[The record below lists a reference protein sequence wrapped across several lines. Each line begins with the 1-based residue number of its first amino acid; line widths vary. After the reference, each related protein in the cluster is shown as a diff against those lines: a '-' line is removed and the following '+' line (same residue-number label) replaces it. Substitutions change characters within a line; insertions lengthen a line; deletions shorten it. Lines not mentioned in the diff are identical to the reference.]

1 MPNEVFS
8 EKERALI
15 FLAASVAS
23 GCRPCTAHHVKSIR
37 AVGACERSVRLAV
50 ETALTGRASA
60 TTAMAEWADRCQGS
74 RPEVDRDFRGSKRLV
89 VDLMSVATAVAVNS
103 APDLELSLANAQRSG
118 ATMEQIRAAI
128 GIARQIQRVAQEK
141 IEDITNRLEQQAPS
155 TATAEAT
162 TACCGTERT
171 DTAEAAVG
179 TKVGCGCK

>member
-1 MPNEVFS
+1 
-8 EKERALI
+8 
-15 FLAASVAS
+15 
-23 GCRPCTAHHVKSIR
+23 
-37 AVGACERSVRLAV
+37 
-50 ETALTGRASA
+50 
-60 TTAMAEWADRCQGS
+60 
-74 RPEVDRDFRGSKRLV
+74 
-89 VDLMSVATAVAVNS
+89 
-103 APDLELSLANAQRSG
+103 
-118 ATMEQIRAAI
+118 MEQIRAAI